1 MIEITYKSLLEKT
14 EKKTNLF
21 KEISV
26 TKKLV

>member
-1 MIEITYKSLLEKT
+1 MIEIRYKSLLEKT

-26 TKKLV
+26 TKN